1 MHFKHAARC
10 PLGTAAPTRVLRDAI
25 GIHQVGV
32 LLLEREDVLKQS
44 MPICRYSTKLRHGF
58 VGLSM

>member
-1 MHFKHAARC
+1 MEDFGHDSI
-10 PLGTAAPTRVLRDAI
+10 TALLHEVSFIWSNDLNHRVA
-25 GIHQVGV
+25 V
-32 LLLEREDVLKQS
+32 LFLEREDVLKQS

>member
-1 MHFKHAARC
+1 MEDFGHDSI
-10 PLGTAAPTRVLRDAI
+10 TALLHVVRFIWSNALNHRVA
-25 GIHQVGV
+25 V